1 MAKKTFSKGIDAIFG
16 DSYDQEKVQRNR
28 RNHEIEEDESTEKG
42 IEARTTLVLEEDLM
56 EKLKA
61 MAFWERLKF
70 KDVMKNAITLYLSS
84 KGEKSI
90 DEALNNF
97 RQHHKK

>member
-1 MAKKTFSKGIDAIFG
+1 MAKKSFSKGIDAIFG
-16 DSYDQEKVQRNR
+16 DSFNQE
-28 RNHEIEEDESTEKG
+28 EIQSPKKEFEKEELESSEKG
-42 IEARTTLVLEEDLM
+42 IETRTTIVLEEDLM

-61 MAFWERLKF
+61 VAFWERLKF
-70 KDVMKNAITLYLSS
+70 KDVVKNAINLYLGS
-84 KGEKSI
+84 KEEKTI